1 MMVTHNVHVVS
12 RGKCP
17 GRELQ
22 LTGEYGAST
31 WEKAL
36 EEEGAV
42 GKGVEGGKL
51 RLCAGVVDHL
61 EEQ

>member
-1 MMVTHNVHVVS
+1 MVTQNVHAVS
-12 RGKCP
+12 WAKCP

-22 LTGEYGAST
+22 LTGGYGAGT
-31 WEKAL
+31 WKKAL

-51 RLCAGVVDHL
+51 RLCVGVADHL
-61 EEQ
+61 DAQ

>member
-1 MMVTHNVHVVS
+1 MVTHNVHAVS
-12 RGKCP
+12 WAKCP

-31 WEKAL
+31 WKKAL

-51 RLCAGVVDHL
+51 RLWAGGADHL
-61 EEQ
+61 DAQ

>member
-1 MMVTHNVHVVS
+1 MVTHNIRAMS
-12 RGKCP
+12 WGKCP

-22 LTGEYGAST
+22 LTGEYNTST

-51 RLCAGVVDHL
+51 RLCAGVADHL
-61 EEQ
+61 DAQ